1 MRRKLI
7 NTIIS
12 VATALALSACSQQL
26 LNTSSTTAE
35 ADERQETTARTP
47 AMTETSGEDATPKA
61 QEKAIEYDG
70 ISFTAFDLDGNQVS
84 AEDIFGSNELTMV
97 NVWATFCGPCI
108 GEMPE
113 LEVLS
118 GRLKDKG
125 CAIIGV
131 VCDIYGTEDTSHI
144 SDAKSIISDTGV
156 TYLNLMPWE
165 TFDDIFPAMYVPT
178 TYFVDRTGHIVGEE
192 AVGARGAD
200 DYEALVDSLLKQ

>member
-26 LNTSSTTAE
+26 LNPSSTTAE
-35 ADERQETTARTP
+35 ADERAQTASSDR
-47 AMTETSGEDATPKA
+47 GA
-61 QEKAIEYDG
+61 QYDG
-70 ISFTAFDLDGNQVS
+70 IEFAAFDLDGKQVS

-113 LEVLS
+113 LEVLN

-165 TFDDIFPAMYVPT
+165 TFDDTFPAMYVPT

-200 DYEALVDSLLKQ
+200 DYEALVDSLLNQ

>member
-1 MRRKLI
+1 MI
-7 NTIIS
+7 STIIS

-26 LNTSSTTAE
+26 LNPSSTTAE
-35 ADERQETTARTP
+35 ADERAQTASPDR
-47 AMTETSGEDATPKA
+47 GA
-61 QEKAIEYDG
+61 QYDG
-70 ISFTAFDLDGNQVS
+70 IEFAAFDLDGKQVS

-165 TFDDIFPAMYVPT
+165 TFDDTFPAMYVPT

-200 DYEALVDSLLKQ
+200 DCEALVDSLLNQ